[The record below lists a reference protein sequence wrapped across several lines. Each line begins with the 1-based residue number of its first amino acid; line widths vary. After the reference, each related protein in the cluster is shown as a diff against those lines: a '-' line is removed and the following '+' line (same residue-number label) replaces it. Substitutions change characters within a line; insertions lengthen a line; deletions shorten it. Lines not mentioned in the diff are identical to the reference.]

1 MKILVG
7 LSGGVDSSVAA
18 LLLKEQGNEVI
29 GATMSIWRDRT
40 DLDLSVM
47 KGKSTCTHGACYGP
61 DEKEDIDSARKIT
74 KQIGIPYHVFKCAD
88 EYEQIVLDNFKEQYL
103 SGRTPNPCIRCNA
116 LVKFGVLPFLAKQN
130 GIDFDKFATGHY
142 ARIEERDGRY
152 ILKRAKNPQ
161 KDQSYFL
168 YKLSQD
174 QLSNICLP
182 LGEYTKE
189 EIRDYAR
196 KSGLSVSDKPDS
208 QDFYEGDY
216 NELLGIKPKKGNI
229 IDTDGN
235 ILGEHEG
242 IWNYTIG
249 QRKGLGISAPE
260 PLYVLELRKATN
272 EVVVGYRDKTFKKTL
287 IATEPNWVSIDKLT
301 EPMKVT
307 AKIRSTQQPTE
318 ATIYPQDNDD
328 VRVEFD
334 EYQKSIAVGQS
345 VVFYNGDDV
354 VGGGIIDKVC
364 D

>member
-18 LLLKEQGNEVI
+18 LLLKEQGHEVI

-40 DLDLSVM
+40 DLNLSVM
-47 KGKSTCTHGACYGP
+47 KEKSTCTHGACYGP
-61 DEKEDIDSARKIT
+61 DEKEDIESARKIAE
-74 KQIGIPYHVFKCAD
+74 QIGIPYHVFKCAD
-88 EYEQIVLDNFKEQYL
+88 EYEKIVLENFKDQYL

-142 ARIEERDGRY
+142 ARIEEKNGRY
-152 ILKRAKNPQ
+152 ILKRAKNPK

-168 YKLSQD
+168 YKLKQD
-174 QLSNICLP
+174 QLANIYLP

-189 EIRDYAR
+189 QIREIAR
-196 KSGLSVSDKPDS
+196 KGGLDVSEKPDS

-216 NELLGIKPKKGNI
+216 NELLGIEAKKGNI
-229 IDTDGN
+229 VNTEGK
-235 ILGEHEG
+235 ILGEHNG

-249 QRKGLGISAPE
+249 QRKGLCISAPE
-260 PLYVLELRKATN
+260 PLYVLELRKDTN
-272 EVVVGYRDKTFKKTL
+272 EVVVGYKDKTFKNVL
-287 IATEPNWVSIDKLT
+287 NAVELNWISIEKLT

-318 ATIYPQDNDD
+318 ATITPTGEDS

-334 EYQKSIAVGQS
+334 EYQKSIAIGQS
-345 VVFYNGDDV
+345 VVFYDDDKV
-354 VGGGIIDKVC
+354 VGGGIIDSVE
-364 D
+364 

>member
-18 LLLKEQGNEVI
+18 LLLKEQGHEVI
-29 GATMSIWRDRT
+29 GATMSIWRERT
-40 DLDLSVM
+40 DLNLSVM
-47 KGKSTCTHGACYGP
+47 NKKSTCTHGACYGP
-61 DEKEDIDSARKIT
+61 DEKEDIESARKIAET
-74 KQIGIPYHVFKCAD
+74 IGIPYHVFKCAE

-130 GIDFDKFATGHY
+130 GIEFDKFATGHY
-142 ARIEERDGRY
+142 ARIEEKDGRFV
-152 ILKRAKNPQ
+152 LKRAKNTK

-168 YKLSQD
+168 YKLKQD
-174 QLSNICLP
+174 QLSNIYLP

-189 EIRDYAR
+189 EIREYAR
-196 KSGLSVSDKPDS
+196 KSGLDVSDKPDS

-216 NELLGIKPKKGNI
+216 NELLGIKEKKGNI
-229 IDTDGN
+229 VTTDGKV
-235 ILGEHEG
+235 LGEHNG

-249 QRKGLGISAPE
+249 QRKGLCISAPE

-272 EVVVGYRDKTFKKTL
+272 EVVVGYKDKTFKKSL
-287 IATEPNWVSIDKLT
+287 NAVELNWISIEKLT
-301 EPMKVT
+301 EPMRVT
-307 AKIRSTQQPTE
+307 AKIRSTQEPTE
-318 ATIYPQDNDD
+318 ATITPVDD
-328 VRVEFD
+328 DTVNVVFD

-345 VVFYNGDDV
+345 VVFYDGDYV
-354 VGGGIIDKVC
+354 VGGGIIDEVK

>member
-18 LLLKEQGNEVI
+18 LLLKEQGHEVI
-29 GATMSIWRDRT
+29 GATMSIWRERT
-40 DLDLSVM
+40 DLNLSVM
-47 KGKSTCTHGACYGP
+47 KEKSTCTHGACYGP
-61 DEKEDIDSARKIT
+61 DEQEDIDSARKIAE
-74 KQIGIPYHVFKCAD
+74 QIGIPYHVFKCAD
-88 EYEQIVLDNFKEQYL
+88 EYEKIVLENFKDQYL

-142 ARIEERDGRY
+142 ARIEEENGRF
-152 ILKRAKNPQ
+152 ILKRAKNPK

-168 YKLSQD
+168 YKLKQE
-174 QLSNICLP
+174 QLSNIYLP

-189 EIRDYAR
+189 EIREIAR
-196 KSGLSVSDKPDS
+196 KGGLDVSEKPDS

-216 NELLGIKPKKGNI
+216 NELLGIEAKKGNI
-229 IDTDGN
+229 VDSDGK
-235 ILGEHEG
+235 ILGEHNG

-249 QRKGLGISAPE
+249 QRKGLCISAPE
-260 PLYVLELRKATN
+260 PLYVLELRKDTN
-272 EVVVGYRDKTFKKTL
+272 EVVVGYRDKTFKKIL
-287 IATEPNWVSIDKLT
+287 NAIELNWISIEKLT

-318 ATIYPQDNDD
+318 ATITPIDNDT

-334 EYQKSIAVGQS
+334 EYQKSIAIGQS
-345 VVFYNGDDV
+345 VVFYDDDKV
-354 VGGGIIDKVC
+354 VGGGIIDSVE
-364 D
+364 

>member
-18 LLLKEQGNEVI
+18 LLLKEQGHEVI
-29 GATMSIWRDRT
+29 GATMSIWRERN

-47 KGKSTCTHGACYGP
+47 KEKKTCTHGACYGP
-61 DEKEDIDSARKIT
+61 DEKEDIEAARQIAE
-74 KQIGIPYHVFKCAD
+74 QIGIPYHVFRCAD
-88 EYEQIVLDNFKEQYL
+88 EYEKIVLENFKDEYL

-130 GIDFDKFATGHY
+130 GIEFDKFATGHY

-152 ILKRAKNPQ
+152 VLKRGKNPK

-168 YKLSQD
+168 YKLKQE
-174 QLSNICLP
+174 QLSCIYLP
-182 LGEYTKE
+182 LGEYTKD
-189 EIRDYAR
+189 EIREIAR
-196 KSGLSVSDKPDS
+196 THGLNVSDKPDS

-216 NELLGIKPKKGNI
+216 NELLGIEAKHGNI
-229 IDTDGN
+229 VDLDGN

-249 QRKGLGISAPE
+249 QRKGIGISAPE
-260 PLYVLELRKATN
+260 PLYVLELRKDTN
-272 EVVVGYRDKTFKKTL
+272 EVVVGYRDKTFKNTL
-287 IATEPNWVSIDKLT
+287 YAIDLNWISIDSLT

-318 ATIYPQDNDD
+318 ATIRPIDKDK
-328 VRVEFD
+328 VKVEFD
-334 EYQKSIAVGQS
+334 EYQKSIAIGQS

-354 VGGGIIDKVC
+354 VGGGIIDSVE
-364 D
+364 